1 MQDFKHITPE
11 YMARNKV
18 ADRIIGW
25 SAFLALIV
33 LLGTDL
39 LERLAG

>member
-11 YMARNKV
+11 HMARNKV

-25 SAFLALIV
+25 SAFLGLIV